1 MESNDPQ
8 NEADVG
14 VLLPEVALKQSIYAM
29 AKSLLPQSEQEKPE
43 VAAMLAELENQLP
56 ASAKPLHESSLQTKP
71 SPAKKS
77 HVEDQD
83 LLVQG
88 VATW

>member
-1 MESNDPQ
+1 
-8 NEADVG
+8 
-14 VLLPEVALKQSIYAM
+14 
-29 AKSLLPQSEQEKPE
+29 
-43 VAAMLAELENQLP
+43 MLAELENQLP

>member
-1 MESNDPQ
+1 
-8 NEADVG
+8 
-14 VLLPEVALKQSIYAM
+14 
-29 AKSLLPQSEQEKPE
+29 
-43 VAAMLAELENQLP
+43 MLAELEKQLP
-56 ASAKPLHESSLQTKP
+56 ASAKPLHESSMQTNP

-83 LLVQG
+83 LLAQG